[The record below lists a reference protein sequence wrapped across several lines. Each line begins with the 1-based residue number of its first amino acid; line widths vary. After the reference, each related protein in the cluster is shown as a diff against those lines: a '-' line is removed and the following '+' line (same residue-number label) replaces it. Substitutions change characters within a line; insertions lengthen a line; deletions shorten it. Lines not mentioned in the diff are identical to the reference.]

1 MTQDIQE
8 DYFLMRNAYSYLS
21 SIKIAGGS
29 DSDEQAYTQLDHVTP
44 PAPDR
49 NHEMLIMTSPPFSIF
64 SPVNIFKS
72 HNKIFKSFF
81 LYRNMSLSLD
91 NDTWN
96 SPHCILGRP
105 DAKPGMSQEKSWLL
119 RFEWFMVVSRLEF
132 KTHPIVTRSFIK
144 PKANTTNSPVTLPV
158 GLFTILRINI
168 QYT

>member
-72 HNKIFKSFF
+72 HNKI
-81 LYRNMSLSLD
+81 
-91 NDTWN
+91 
-96 SPHCILGRP
+96 
-105 DAKPGMSQEKSWLL
+105 
-119 RFEWFMVVSRLEF
+119 
-132 KTHPIVTRSFIK
+132 
-144 PKANTTNSPVTLPV
+144 
-158 GLFTILRINI
+158 
-168 QYT
+168 